1 VTTALPRAVRV
12 ALPIRARPFAVA
24 AGRNNL
30 SPQKL
35 LTAATPTSLTFLST
49 TSIFLRS
56 KMPDDNKPGAPA
68 SPRPS
73 GQLSLPPSEGSS
85 KYTPSP
91 SRALLIVPEH
101 PPAMSDAG
109 PSVEQQLAELRAQL
123 QARDADL
130 AKKNAVIAGLQRAL
144 VTMDREATVDEQEMT
159 QLRDQNARLQA
170 DVKNMRFKIESELT
184 DQFTELHDRV
194 QAANLRESQLN
205 TRNVDMDTR
214 ELAIGNRQKTVDELF
229 KKLAEENLENPDV
242 FNAMLETF
250 KKDLEVEYAQAE
262 TALQQRNAAAKS
274 DEEFNISMI
283 DKLKKLS
290 LLDPQGVKSHIDH
303 ATSARPRSLADSKHA
318 DPASRQSA
326 EEIQAIKSRIFS
338 YGVDVGYLHYAMQAE
353 LLRGFRGLIKG
364 SDGTPIQVA
373 PEKVAF
379 LKDYNN
385 PRHPY
390 QTGLRIGRT
399 ASWSVLCK
407 AHKRPEWDTRQFKY
421 EWRLEAF
428 SPLDYSPQPKTFWD
442 GVLKAVEDT
451 REAFEKQLAEAEN
464 SGSSGAAAASTGKSG
479 KKKDAEGG
487 GSKN

>member
-1 VTTALPRAVRV
+1 M
-12 ALPIRARPFAVA
+12 
-24 AGRNNL
+24 
-30 SPQKL
+30 S
-35 LTAATPTSLTFLST
+35 
-49 TSIFLRS
+49 
-56 KMPDDNKPGAPA
+56 DDNKPGAPA
-68 SPRPS
+68 SPWPS
-73 GQLSLPPSEGSS
+73 GQLYPPPSEGTS

-101 PPAMSDAG
+101 PPATSDAG
-109 PSVEQQLAELRAQL
+109 PSIEQQLAELRAQL
-123 QARDADL
+123 QAIDADL
-130 AKKNAVIAGLQRAL
+130 AEKNAVIADLRRAL
-144 VTMDREATVDEQEMT
+144 VTMDREAKADEQTIAE
-159 QLRDQNARLQA
+159 LANQNARLQA
-170 DVKNMRFKIESELT
+170 DVKSMRFQIESELM

-194 QAANLRESQLN
+194 QAANLRESQLG

-242 FNAMLETF
+242 FNTMLETF
-250 KKDLEVEYAQAE
+250 KKDLEVEYAQADKSLARKAE
-262 TALQQRNAAAKS
+262 VALQQRNAAAKS
-274 DEEFNISMI
+274 DEFIISMI
-283 DKLKKLS
+283 DKLKKLN
-290 LLDPQGVKSHIDH
+290 LLDPQGVESHIDH
-303 ATSARPRSLADSKHA
+303 ATSAGPRSLADSRHA
-318 DPASRQSA
+318 DPASQQSA
-326 EEIQAIKSRIFS
+326 EEIQAIQAQIFS
-338 YGVDVGYLHYAMQAE
+338 SGVDVGYLHYAMQLE

-390 QTGLRIGRT
+390 QTGLRVGRT

-428 SPLDYSPQPKTFWD
+428 SPLDLSPRPKTFWD
-442 GVLKAVEDT
+442 GVLKSVEDT
-451 REAFEKQLAEAEN
+451 REAFEKQMAEAEN
-464 SGSSGAAAASTGKSG
+464 SGSSGAAAVASTSKSG

-487 GSKN
+487 GSKNQGTTPLRLVQAPPLVRILERWKEDTMVSRVFY